1 MIDRAID
8 SNERVGICRWHLDPI
23 DPTEH
28 NQEQLCVAQIAIFAA
43 TIKGARMI

>member
-8 SNERVGICRWHLDPI
+8 SIERIGIYVGTLTQSIQWNKNHK
-23 DPTEH
+23 
-28 NQEQLCVAQIAIFAA
+28 QLCVAQIAILAA